1 MVWGDIVTAGKNP
14 AAVALGRLGGLVK
27 SERKTAAVRRNARMP
42 CHEGKRRGRPRKHPR
57 PEPDERPA
65 TAPETRAPAPKPA
78 ENTIGGQNQEGRA
91 SEDEEARI
99 AALLKRLNP

>member
-1 MVWGDIVTAGKNP
+1 MTAPAKNP

-27 SERKTAAVRRNARMP
+27 SERKREAVRKNARMP

-57 PEPDERPA
+57 PEPDNRPA
-65 TAPETRAPAPKPA
+65 TTPATPAPVPEPA

-91 SEDEEARI
+91 DGQEEARI
-99 AALLKRLNP
+99 AALLKRLNG

>member
-1 MVWGDIVTAGKNP
+1 MTAPTKNP

-27 SERKTAAVRRNARMP
+27 SERKTAAVRKNCLMP

-57 PEPDERPA
+57 PEPDDRPA
-65 TAPETRAPAPKPA
+65 TTPETRPVPA
-78 ENTIGGQNQEGRA
+78 ENTIGGQNQDGRA
-91 SEDEEARI
+91 KEDEEARI

>member
-1 MVWGDIVTAGKNP
+1 MTAPAKNP

-27 SERKTAAVRRNARMP
+27 SERKTEAVRRNARMP

-57 PEPDERPA
+57 PEPDDRPA
-65 TAPETRAPAPKPA
+65 TTPEAVAPAPEPA
-78 ENTIGGQNQEGRA
+78 NNTIGGQNQEGTDKI
-91 SEDEEARI
+91 DEEARI

>member
-1 MVWGDIVTAGKNP
+1 MTTPGKNP

-57 PEPDERPA
+57 PEPDDRPA
-65 TAPETRAPAPKPA
+65 TPPETIAPVPEPGN
-78 ENTIGGQNQEGRA
+78 NTIGGQNQEGRA